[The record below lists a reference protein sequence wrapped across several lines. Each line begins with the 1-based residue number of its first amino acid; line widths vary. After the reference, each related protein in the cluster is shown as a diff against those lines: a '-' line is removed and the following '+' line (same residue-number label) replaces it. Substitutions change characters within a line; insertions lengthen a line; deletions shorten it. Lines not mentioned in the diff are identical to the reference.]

1 MLLRLSIASLILMTA
16 LPGWVRANR
25 VRQKSSPLKG
35 SRFRAA
41 KPAPPTPSYA
51 VDAVNNPQTAEPLK
65 ADAVGPAA
73 LRAQILLG
81 RVHFSPGEIDGR
93 IGSNTLRAVAGL
105 RSARNMPAGDTIDD
119 NVWNVL
125 NANSAPA
132 LIAYTITADD
142 LKGPF
147 TRAIP
152 SEMMAK
158 AKLQYLGYASPREK
172 IAERFHINPA
182 LLQKLN
188 RGKSFDVAGS
198 EVIVP
203 NALATAPA
211 KAARVVVSKSES
223 TVKVLDDRGMV
234 IAQYPC
240 TSGSEYDPL
249 PIGEWK
255 IKSVQKNPIFY
266 YNPRLFWDAK
276 SGDTKATI
284 APGPRSPVG
293 LVWIDLSKE
302 HYGIHGTPTPS
313 EIGYAQSHGCIRL
326 TNWDALQLA
335 EMVKPGTPASL
346 VQ

>member
-1 MLLRLSIASLILMTA
+1 MLLRLSIASLILVMT
-16 LPGWVRANR
+16 LPGWPR
-25 VRQKSSPLKG
+25 SSPLKR
-35 SRFRAA
+35 SRLRAV
-41 KPAPPTPSYA
+41 KPAPPTPLYDA
-51 VDAVNNPQTAEPLK
+51 DAVNNPQTAEPLK
-65 ADAVGPAA
+65 ADAAGSAA
-73 LRAQILLG
+73 LRAQILLA

-105 RSARNMPAGDTIDD
+105 RSARNIPAGDTIDA

-125 NANSAPA
+125 NVNPAPA
-132 LIAYTITADD
+132 LIAYSITADD

-158 AKLQYLGYASPREK
+158 AKLPYLGYPSPREK

-182 LLQKLN
+182 LLQQLN
-188 RGKSFDVAGS
+188 LGKGFNLSGS

-203 NALATAPA
+203 NVLGTAPG

-240 TSGSEYDPL
+240 TSGSEHDPL

-255 IKSVQKNPIFY
+255 IKGVQMNPNFY

-276 SGDTKATI
+276 SGDTKAMI

-302 HYGIHGTPTPS
+302 HYGIHGTPAPS
-313 EIGYAQSHGCIRL
+313 EIGHASHGCIRL

-335 EMVKPGTPASL
+335 EMVKPGTSASL